1 MISNPDQGSSDASH
15 SPHKILYVEPFSG
28 ISGDMLV
35 GALLDL
41 GLDPAR
47 LQEKLGLLPLSGYNI
62 SVTRCERS
70 GIHAAK
76 FHVLSSQ
83 HEHDAHGHGHR
94 SFREIRALI
103 DSSGLSDWA
112 KQKAIEAFRRLA
124 EAEGKIHNLPPEE
137 VHFHEVGAMDSIID
151 IVGAAVS
158 IEELLPVR
166 VVSAPINVG
175 QGMLTCRHGIY
186 PAPGPAT
193 VELLKEVPIYSNEIS
208 GELTTPTGATLLITF
223 AESFGPRPLMRV
235 GRIGYGAGDREIR
248 DAANV
253 LRVTLGEEADQDT
266 AGAAAEQVAVIEAT
280 LDDMN
285 PQVYGYF
292 QEKALSAG
300 ALDVFVIPA
309 QMKKNRPG
317 MLLTVVCAPDQL
329 DAMAA
334 LIFAETTTIG
344 VRHTLAFRKTLA
356 REFLEVQTEFG
367 AVTVKIA
374 SSGGRRMNFAPEFE
388 CCRRL
393 AQQRGVSLK
402 EVMAAASR
410 AFLESER

>member
-1 MISNPDQGSSDASH
+1 MISDAVHGSSGESH
-15 SPHKILYVEPFSG
+15 PSGKILYVEPFSG

-47 LQEKLGLLPLSGYNI
+47 LREKLGLLPLSGYDL

-70 GIHAAK
+70 SIHAAK
-76 FHVLSSQ
+76 FHVLFSD
-83 HEHDAHGHGHR
+83 HEHEAHGHGHR

-124 EAEGKIHNLPPEE
+124 EAEGKIHNMPPEE

-151 IVGAAVS
+151 IVGAVVI
-158 IEELLPVR
+158 IEDLLPVR

-193 VELLKEVPIYSNEIS
+193 VELLKEVPIYSNEIP

-223 AESFGPRPLMRV
+223 AESFGSRPLMRV
-235 GRIGYGAGDREIR
+235 GRIGYGAGDREILG
-248 DAANV
+248 AANV
-253 LRVTLGEEADQDT
+253 LRVTLGEEADRET
-266 AGAAAEQVAVIEAT
+266 TGATAEQVAVIEAT

-285 PQVYGYF
+285 PQMYGYF

-300 ALDVFVIPA
+300 ALDVFVVPA

-317 MLLTVVCAPDQL
+317 TLLTVVCAPDQL

-344 VRHTLAFRKTLA
+344 VRHTLACRKTLA
-356 REFLEVQTEFG
+356 REFLEVHTEFG
-367 AVTVKIA
+367 AVTVKI
-374 SSGGRRMNFAPEFE
+374 SSLCGRRMNFAPEFE

-393 AQQRGVSLK
+393 AEQTGVPLK

-410 AFLESER
+410 AFLELKR

>member
-1 MISNPDQGSSDASH
+1 MISDAVHRSSDGSHASE
-15 SPHKILYVEPFSG
+15 KILYVEPFSG

-47 LQEKLGLLPLSGYNI
+47 LQEKLGLLPLTGYDL

-151 IVGAAVS
+151 IVGAVVL

-166 VVSAPINVG
+166 MVSAPINVG

-193 VELLKEVPIYSNEIS
+193 VELLKGAPIYSNEIP
-208 GELTTPTGATLLITF
+208 GELTTPTGATLLMTL
-223 AESFGPRPLMRV
+223 AEKFGSRPLMKV
-235 GRIGYGAGDREIR
+235 GRIGYGAGDREIPG
-248 DAANV
+248 AANV
-253 LRVTLGEEADQDT
+253 LRMTLGEEAELDATD
-266 AGAAAEQVAVIEAT
+266 AAAGQVAVIEAT

-285 PQVYGYF
+285 PQMYGYF

-300 ALDVFVIPA
+300 ALDVFAVSA

-317 MLLTVVCAPDQL
+317 MLLTVVCAPDRL
-329 DAMAA
+329 DDMAA
-334 LIFAETTTIG
+334 LVFAETTTIG
-344 VRHTLAFRKTLA
+344 VRHTLAYRKTLA

-367 AVTVKIA
+367 AVTVKI
-374 SSGGRRMNFAPEFE
+374 SSLGGRRMNFAPEFE

-393 AQQRGVSLK
+393 AEQRGVSLK

-410 AFLESER
+410 AFLELDR

>member
-15 SPHKILYVEPFSG
+15 SPEKILYVEPFSG

-47 LQEKLGLLPLSGYNI
+47 LQEKLGLLPLSGYSL

-83 HEHDAHGHGHR
+83 HEHEAHGHR

-112 KQKAIEAFRRLA
+112 KQKAIEAFQRLA
-124 EAEGKIHNLPPEE
+124 EAEGKIHNMPPEE
-137 VHFHEVGAMDSIID
+137 VHFHEVGALDSIID
-151 IVGAAVS
+151 IVGAVVS

-166 VVSAPINVG
+166 VISAPVNVG

-223 AESFGPRPLMRV
+223 AESFGSRPLMRV

-248 DAANV
+248 GAANV
-253 LRVTLGEEADQDT
+253 LRVTLGEKADQDA

-300 ALDVFVIPA
+300 ALDVFVVPA

-329 DAMAA
+329 DAMDA

-344 VRHTLAFRKTLA
+344 VRHTLALRKTLA

-367 AVTVKIA
+367 AVTVKIS

>member
-1 MISNPDQGSSDASH
+1 
-15 SPHKILYVEPFSG
+15 
-28 ISGDMLV
+28 
-35 GALLDL
+35 LDL

-47 LQEKLGLLPLSGYNI
+47 LQEKLGLLPLTGYDL

-83 HEHDAHGHGHR
+83 HEHDAHGHGDR

-124 EAEGKIHNLPPEE
+124 EAEGKIHNMPPEE
-137 VHFHEVGAMDSIID
+137 VHFHEVGALDSIID

-166 VVSAPINVG
+166 VVSAPVNVG

-193 VELLKEVPIYSNEIS
+193 VELLKEVPIYSNEIP

-223 AESFGPRPLMRV
+223 AESFGSRPLMRV

-248 DAANV
+248 GAANV
-253 LRVTLGEEADQDT
+253 LRVTLGEEADQET
-266 AGAAAEQVAVIEAT
+266 TGATAEQVAVIEAA

-285 PQVYGYF
+285 PQMYGYF

-300 ALDVFVIPA
+300 ALDVFVVPA

-344 VRHTLAFRKTLA
+344 MRHTLARRKTLT

-367 AVTVKIA
+367 AVTVKIS

-393 AQQRGVSLK
+393 AQQKGVSLK

-410 AFLESER
+410 AFLESQR